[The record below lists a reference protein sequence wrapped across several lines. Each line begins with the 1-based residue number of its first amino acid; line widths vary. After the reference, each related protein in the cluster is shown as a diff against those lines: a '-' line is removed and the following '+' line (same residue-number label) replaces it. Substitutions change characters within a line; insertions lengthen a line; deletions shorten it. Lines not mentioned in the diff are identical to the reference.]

1 MAESRQLSDHHGHIL
16 IQDPPI
22 ARLFFSSTRMAWLW
36 LLVRVRVGFRW
47 FNRKRFATNHASQL
61 STQMDSV

>member
-1 MAESRQLSDHHGHIL
+1 MAESMQLSDHRDHIM

-36 LLVRVRVGFRW
+36 LLVRVWVGFQW
-47 FNRKRFATNHASQL
+47 LNRGRCPTNRASQL
-61 STQMDSV
+61 SSQMDAS